1 MILKRFPH
9 EYQMDAKDCGPASLK
24 IIAKY
29 YGRYY
34 SLQYLRDLCGITR
47 EGVSFLDISYAAEKI
62 GLRTVSV
69 KASLD
74 DLVYK
79 IMLPCIIHW
88 DNDHFIVVYK
98 TTKTKIYVSD
108 PAKGLIAYTHEKFRE
123 KWYKKDE
130 GYGVVMALEPMANFK
145 QIEAN
150 ERIEKFKSFENLL
163 SYFTPYKKAFGI
175 LFFIMLIATGLQAI
189 LPFISKSVID
199 IGIYTRDVSFIHLM
213 LIGNIVLL
221 LSITLS
227 NVLRDWVLLHVSTR
241 VNISLISD
249 YLIKLMK
256 LPVTFFENKL
266 VGDILQRANDHE
278 RIRSF
283 VMNNSLGMV
292 FSAITFLVF
301 SVILLI
307 YNSTIFF
314 IFIAGSFLY
323 VVWILTFLSIRKK
336 LDWEYFELNAKNQSY
351 WVETIENVQEIK
363 INNYEDIK
371 RWKWEAI
378 QARMY
383 KLSLKVLKVNNTQ
396 SLGAQFINSM
406 QNIAVTFFC
415 AVAVINGEITFGV
428 MISTQFIIG
437 MLNGPVAQLVGFI
450 QSAQYAKI
458 SFMRINEIH
467 QLQDEDDMTSV
478 VSNNFELPIN
488 KSLVV
493 KNLSFQYSPN
503 APLVLKN
510 IFLMIP
516 EGKVTAIV
524 GDSGCGKSTLLKL
537 LLRLYMPSYGEIC
550 IGDMNINNVSLRQW
564 RAKCGCVM
572 QDGKLFN
579 DTIQNNIVLNDE
591 TIDYKAL
598 QQAVEIANI
607 AYEIEAMPQGYQTM
621 IGEMGRGLSGGQR
634 QRLLIARALYK
645 QPDYL
650 FLDEATNALDTINE
664 QKIVSAL
671 NNVFKDRTVI
681 VVAHRL
687 STIRKADQIIV
698 LKSGMVAEVGN
709 HETLME
715 DKKYY
720 YKLIQSQYELDAGIT
735 EAAQEGNGG

>member
-1 MILKRFPH
+1 MRTRQFPW
-9 EYQMDAKDCGPASLK
+9 EYQMDAKDCGPACLK

-29 YGRYY
+29 YGKYY

-69 KASLD
+69 KATIENLTTR
-74 DLVYK
+74 
-79 IMLPCIIHW
+79 IPLPCIIHW
-88 DNDHFIVVYK
+88 DENHFIVVYN
-98 TTKTKIYVSD
+98 TKKGKIYVSD
-108 PAKGLIAYTHEKFRE
+108 PAKGLLSYSEEEFKDR
-123 KWYKKDE
+123 WYKE
-130 GYGVVMALEPMANFK
+130 NEEFGMLMVLEPMANFK

-150 ERIEKFKSFENLL
+150 ERIERFKSFENLL
-163 SYFTPYKKAFGI
+163 NYFTPYKKAFGI
-175 LFFIMLIATGLQAI
+175 LFAIMLIATGLQAV

-199 IGIYTRDVSFIHLM
+199 IGIYTQDISFIYMM
-213 LIGNIVLL
+213 LVGNIVLL

-266 VGDILQRANDHE
+266 VGDILQRAGDHE

-283 VMNNSLGMV
+283 VMNNSLGMFFSIITFIV
-292 FSAITFLVF
+292 FSI
-301 SVILLI
+301 ILLI
-307 YNSTIFF
+307 YNPMIFF
-314 IFIAGSFLY
+314 IFIAGSGIY
-323 VVWILTFLSIRKK
+323 VAWIFTFLSIRKK

-378 QARMY
+378 QARIY
-383 KLSLKVLKVNNTQ
+383 RLNLKVLKINNAQ

-406 QNIAVTFFC
+406 MNIAVTFYC
-415 AVAVINGEITFGV
+415 AIAVINGDITFGV

-467 QLQDEDDMTSV
+467 QLKDEDDSSPV
-478 VSNNFELPIN
+478 VSNSLSLPLD
-488 KSLVV
+488 KSLFL
-493 KNLSFQYSPN
+493 KNVSFQYSRN

-510 IFLMIP
+510 ITLHIP
-516 EGKVTAIV
+516 KGKVTAIV

-550 IGDMNINNVSLRQW
+550 MGDMNVNNISLRNW

-579 DTIQNNIVLNDE
+579 DTIQNNIVLDDAK
-591 TIDYKAL
+591 IDYETL
-598 QQAVEIANI
+598 QKAVEVANI
-607 AYEIEAMPQGYQTM
+607 SHEIEAMPQGYQTM

-634 QRLLIARALYK
+634 QRVLIARALYK
-645 QPDYL
+645 DPDYL

-664 QKIVSAL
+664 QKIVKAL
-671 NNVFKDRTVI
+671 NNVFKERTVI

-687 STIRKADQIIV
+687 STIRRADQIIV
-698 LKSGMVAEVGN
+698 LKAGMIAEIGN
-709 HETLME
+709 HQSLMAN
-715 DKKYY
+715 KQYY
-720 YKLIQSQYELDAGIT
+720 YNLIQSQYEPETNTHST
-735 EAAQEGNGG
+735 EDKEA

>member
-1 MILKRFPH
+1 MILKKFPH

-29 YGRYY
+29 YGKYY

-47 EGVSFLDISYAAEKI
+47 EGVTFLDISYAAEKI

-69 KASLD
+69 KATID

-98 TTKTKIYVSD
+98 TTKNKIYVSD
-108 PAKGLIAYTHEKFRE
+108 PAKGLLSYTHEKFRE
-123 KWYKKDE
+123 HWHKKGE
-130 GYGVVMALEPMANFK
+130 GYGVIMALEPMANFK
-145 QIEAN
+145 QIEAH
-150 ERIEKFKSFENLL
+150 ERIEKFKSFENLF
-163 SYFTPYKKAFGI
+163 SYFTPYKKAFGV

-213 LIGNIVLL
+213 LIGNVVLL

-283 VMNNSLGMV
+283 VMNNSLGMI
-292 FSAITFLVF
+292 FSGITFIVF

-314 IFIAGSFLY
+314 IFVAGSFLY
-323 VVWILTFLSIRKK
+323 VVWILTFLNIRKK
-336 LDWEYFELNAKNQSY
+336 LDWEYFDLNSKNQSY

-396 SLGAQFINSM
+396 GLGAQFINSL

-415 AVAVINGEITFGV
+415 AVAVINGEITFGI

-467 QLQDEDDMTSV
+467 QLQDEDDITSV
-478 VSNNFELPIN
+478 VSNNFELPVS
-488 KSLVV
+488 KYLVV
-493 KNLSFQYSPN
+493 KNLSFQYSPH

-537 LLRLYMPSYGEIC
+537 LLRLYLPSYGEIC
-550 IGDMNINNVSLRQW
+550 IGDMNINNISLRQW

-591 TIDYKAL
+591 KIDYKAL

-607 AYEIEAMPQGYQTM
+607 SREIEAMPLGYQTM

-664 QKIVSAL
+664 QKIVNAL

-698 LKSGMVAEVGN
+698 LKAGMVAEAGN
-709 HETLME
+709 HRTLME
-715 DKKYY
+715 NKKYY
-720 YKLIQSQYELDAGIT
+720 YELIQSQYELDSGIV
-735 EAAQEGNGG
+735 EEQK